1 MSRIKLEDNMTQVM
15 FKMSEG
21 NPGALRVL
29 MEIFQKDGGLLYILT
44 LDDMEIYG
52 SKIWVGYKDHC
63 GMDINKYIE
72 SIRKRGLL

>member
-1 MSRIKLEDNMTQVM
+1 MSKIKLKDSLEDIM

-21 NPGALRVL
+21 NPGALKVL
-29 MEIFQKDGGLLYILT
+29 TKILVIDGLISILV
-44 LDDMEIYG
+44 LDDMGIYG

-72 SIRKRGLL
+72 LIKKREAK